1 MTSPYLTGLKS
12 RLVRGTSV
20 VLASVLLLQGCAVA
34 VVGAG
39 ALGVKAVTDR
49 RSIGTQ
55 LDDQTL
61 EFRAQRAI
69 SEAEDLGATRVVA
82 VAYNETVLLVGQALS
97 QERKTQA
104 ERLVRQQDGIDQ
116 VHNEIRIGNPISITT
131 RTHDSWLT
139 SKVKTKLLSDEQLD
153 GSQIKVITENG
164 EVFLMGL
171 VGGEEAERAIEI
183 ARNISG
189 VKRVVT
195 AFTSPP

>member
-1 MTSPYLTGLKS
+1 MTAQNLTGLKS
-12 RLVRGTSV
+12 RFVRGTSV

-82 VAYNETVLLVGQALS
+82 VAYNEAVLLVGQALS
-97 QERKTQA
+97 QERKIQA
-104 ERLVRQQDGIDQ
+104 ERLVRQQDGINQ

-131 RTHDSWLT
+131 RTHDSWIT
-139 SKVKTKLLSDEQLD
+139 SKVKTKLLSDEQID
-153 GSQIKVITENG
+153 GSQVKVVTENG

-171 VGGEEAERAIEI
+171 VGGEEAERAVEI
-183 ARNISG
+183 TRNISG

-195 AFTSPP
+195 AFTSP